1 MPAGLVHS
9 ATVAH
14 SGILTGLTDG
24 SAIGFIAS
32 GLVLAAFGMKDM
44 VNLRIVAICSNIAF
58 IMYGFLLDLPPVLIL
73 HVMLL
78 PLNGWRLMGALK
90 QSGGTT
96 PGRSSLPLGPIPDFI
111 VDLASSSTS
120 KVRMLVGGPPRSW
133 LTATRHGASPLTSPS
148 CRSYWAAVRRG
159 DCDDLN

>member
-1 MPAGLVHS
+1 MPAGAVHS

-14 SGILTGLTDG
+14 SGILAGLTDG
-24 SAIGFIAS
+24 SAIGFITS

-58 IMYGFLLDLPPVLIL
+58 ITYALLLNLLRVLIL
-73 HVMLL
+73 HVVLL

-148 CRSYWAAVRRG
+148 CRSYWAGLMRG
-159 DCDDLN
+159 LPYAAE

>member
-1 MPAGLVHS
+1 MPAGVVHS

-14 SGILTGLTDG
+14 SGILAGLTDG

-32 GLVLAAFGMKDM
+32 GLVLATFGMKDM

-78 PLNGWRLMGALK
+78 PLNGWRLMGVLK
-90 QSGGTT
+90 RSVQGSVMAVDHRSVSVQTIADPLADERLAIGG
-96 PGRSSLPLGPIPDFI
+96 G
-111 VDLASSSTS
+111 
-120 KVRMLVGGPPRSW
+120 
-133 LTATRHGASPLTSPS
+133 
-148 CRSYWAAVRRG
+148 
-159 DCDDLN
+159 

>member
-44 VNLRIVAICSNIAF
+44 INLRIVAICSNIAF
-58 IMYGFLLDLPPVLIL
+58 ITYAVLLDLPPVLVL
-73 HVMLL
+73 HVILL

-90 QSGGTT
+90 QRDAMVMRQPSI
-96 PGRSSLPLGPIPDFI
+96 PLRSVADFI
-111 VDLASSSTS
+111 AD
-120 KVRMLVGGPPRSW
+120 
-133 LTATRHGASPLTSPS
+133 
-148 CRSYWAAVRRG
+148 
-159 DCDDLN
+159 